1 MIHPRRLKGTA
12 ANISRYYT
20 IGDYYTKG
28 GNEPSEWGGRIAADL
43 GLSGRVDPKQ
53 FEELL
58 AGKVGDQQLGRRR
71 KEGIQHHPG
80 WDFTISAPKSIS
92 ILALVTGD
100 ERILAAHERAVGVA
114 LAYAEEHAEL
124 RRRVEGEIVHET
136 TGRLLFARFTEHASR
151 EGDPHLHTHVVVL
164 NMTNH
169 LNGDRMSSLET
180 RSMYA
185 EQIVMGQI
193 YRNEIARDVRELG
206 HEVVF
211 DPRKGLFEVEGIPGQ
226 LIRDYSQRAEQ
237 INVHAAE
244 HGYEG
249 QAMRRVSFFA
259 TRKAKEKIGLEELRT
274 QWRSRAEPY
283 REPLDQ
289 VLADA
294 EARSERTIAINPN
307 VARRATLFGIRQ
319 SETREAVNNIGRLYR
334 TALASHVGEVRF
346 GDIRPLFEAQE
357 ESHKLLKT
365 VRQTGDQP
373 LPRGR
378 TSRRTAKLELALSE
392 HLSLAM
398 GDVSPAA
405 TRERLAEAASAIG
418 LTRAQ
423 TEALEAIGTGR
434 NRLVAVHGVGGAG
447 KSTLVRGLVEAT
459 RSDHI
464 TIALAPT
471 SSAAADLGG
480 KAGIESRT
488 VASLLASGGYGITD
502 KHILAL
508 DEAGQLS
515 NRQALRMLEISRATG
530 ARLIFLGDNKQTG
543 AIEQG
548 KAFWLMQRLGLPTS
562 HLTESIRQKTDEMKE
577 AVTLARKGDYA
588 ASLASLDRVTTAES
602 AEKLAKDMVAEWT
615 HLKPSTRAGTNILVL
630 DNATRLIVNS
640 HIREVLKREG
650 AVAAQ
655 DHRLEVLTPAGMS
668 DQEKQVARF
677 YSAGQVLKFAR
688 DNAGLGIARD
698 TEYRVVSIGRNGQGR
713 QVVRIVDENGRQ
725 IDWNPRLGKAA
736 HVNVFLNEERKL
748 AQGDR
753 IQWRLVNKD
762 IEVKNAERGTVLA
775 LEGTV
780 ATIRWDRGARIQN
793 VDLSEHRTWDHGYA
807 ETVYSAQSKTYDRV
821 YVLAPVES
829 GLVNGQNYYT
839 AITRAE
845 FGVKLWTENVARL
858 ASKLAANSGEKTSSL
873 EALNRLKLDSHRQR
887 GARHKDRHDRSR
899 EENARDR
906 DARKAER
913 EQRERERQQPKRA
926 DRGPRGIGGILAG
939 RAQESAALVDRF
951 LRGTIERDRAR
962 TSTEQEH
969 SVAPEPVPQSQ
980 PQPQPQSD
988 HDHGG
993 HGGGHD
999 R

>member
-1 MIHPRRLKGTA
+1 MIHPRRLKGTP
-12 ANISRYYT
+12 ANIARYYT

-28 GNEPSEWGGRIAADL
+28 GNEPSEWGGKLAADL
-43 GLSGRVDPKQ
+43 GLSGKVDPRQ

-58 AGKVGDQQLGRRR
+58 GGKVGDQQLGRRR

-124 RRRVEGEIVHET
+124 RRRVDGEIVHET

-169 LNGDRMSSLET
+169 ADGDRMASLET

-185 EQIVMGQI
+185 EQLVMGQI
-193 YRNEIARDVRELG
+193 YRNEIARDVREMG
-206 HEVVF
+206 HEVTF

-237 INVHAAE
+237 INAHAAE

-249 QAMRRVSFFA
+249 QAMRRVSFFE
-259 TRKAKEKIGLEELRT
+259 TRKAKEKVGLDELQER
-274 QWRSRAEPY
+274 WSKRAEPY
-283 REPLDQ
+283 REDLDRLQ
-289 VLADA
+289 AT
-294 EARSERTIAINPN
+294 ARERGERTIETDPR
-307 VARRATLFGIRQ
+307 VARRAALFGIRQ

-346 GDIRPLFEAQE
+346 GDVRPLFETQE
-357 ESHKLLKT
+357 ANRKLFVT

-378 TSRRTAKLELALSE
+378 TSRRTAKIELSMSE
-392 HLSLAM
+392 YISLAM
-398 GDVSPAA
+398 RDAALAA
-405 TRERLAEAASAIG
+405 TAERLAEVAAAHGLTADQTAALVAIG
-418 LTRAQ
+418 SGTDRAV
-423 TEALEAIGTGR
+423 G
-434 NRLVAVHGVGGAG
+434 VHGAGGVG
-447 KSTLVRGLVEAT
+447 KSTLVRALAEAT
-459 RSDHI
+459 RDDHT

-471 SSAAADLGG
+471 SSAAAELGR
-480 KAGIESRT
+480 KANIESRT
-488 VASLLASGGYGITD
+488 LASLLASGGHGLTD
-502 KHILAL
+502 RHILAL
-508 DEAGQLS
+508 DEAGQLG
-515 NRQALRMLEISRATG
+515 NKQALRALEISRATG

-548 KAFWLMQRLGLPTS
+548 KAYWLLQQLGLPTVQ
-562 HLTESIRQKTDEMKE
+562 LKVALRQKTGSTQAAAD
-577 AVTLARKGDYA
+577 LARKGDYTE
-588 ASLASLDRVTTAES
+588 SLAALDRVTTGAS
-602 AEKLAKDMVAEWT
+602 AADLAKGMVADWT
-615 HLKPSTRAGTNILVL
+615 HLRPETRADTNILVL

-650 AVAAQ
+650 TVAAEE
-655 DHRLEVLTPAGMS
+655 HRLEVLTPSGMT
-668 DQEKQVARF
+668 DQEKAMARF
-677 YSAGQVLKFAR
+677 YSEGQVVKFSR
-688 DNAGLGIARD
+688 DNPGLGVVRD
-698 TEYRVVSIGRNGQGR
+698 ADYRVVEVGRNGRGR
-713 QVVRIVDENGRQ
+713 QVVRLADENGR
-725 IDWNPRLGKAA
+725 IIEWRPGLGKAA
-736 HVNVFLNEERKL
+736 HVNVFLTEHRQI

-753 IQWRLVNKD
+753 IQWRLLNNEID
-762 IEVKNAERGTVLA
+762 VKNAERGTVLA
-775 LEGTV
+775 LDGTI
-780 ATIRWDRGARIQN
+780 ATIKWDRGERVQQ

-807 ETVYSAQSKTYDRV
+807 ETVYSAQSKTYARV

-839 AITRAE
+839 AITRAAY
-845 FGVKLWTENVARL
+845 GVKLWTEDQKRL
-858 ASKLAANSGEKTSSL
+858 AEKLASRSGEKTSSL
-873 EALNRLKLDSHRQR
+873 EGLGRIKADSHKIR

-899 EENARDR
+899 EDNARER
-906 DARKAER
+906 DAHKAER
-913 EQRERERQQPKRA
+913 EQRERERQERA
-926 DRGPRGIGGILAG
+926 DRPLGFAETLAG
-939 RAQESAALVDRF
+939 RAQGAASLVDSF
-951 LRGTIERDRAR
+951 LRGTIERDRA
-962 TSTEQEH
+962 H
-969 SVAPEPVPQSQ
+969 PAPAPDRAGAPQPVHQPE
-980 PQPQPQSD
+980 PQPQ

>member
-1 MIHPRRLKGTA
+1 MIHPRRLKGTP
-12 ANISRYYT
+12 ANIARYYT

-28 GNEPSEWGGRIAADL
+28 GNEPSEWGGKLAPSL
-43 GLSGRVDPKQ
+43 GLSGPVDPKQ

-58 AGKVGDQQLGRRR
+58 GGKVGDQQLGRRR

-92 ILALVTGD
+92 ILALVTGE

-193 YRNEIARDVRELG
+193 YRNEIARDVREMG
-206 HEVVF
+206 HEIIF

-226 LIRDYSQRAEQ
+226 LIHDYSQRAEQ
-237 INVHAAE
+237 INAHAAE

-259 TRKAKEKIGLEELRT
+259 TRKPKERVGLDELHG
-274 QWRSRAEPY
+274 QWQARAEPY
-283 REPLDQ
+283 REDLDKL
-289 VLADA
+289 LAA
-294 EARSERTIAINPN
+294 ARERGEQTIETDPR
-307 VARRATLFGIRQ
+307 VARRAALFGIRQ

-346 GDIRPLFEAQE
+346 GDMRPLFETQE
-357 ESHKLLKT
+357 AKGKLFVT

-392 HLSLAM
+392 HISLAM
-398 GDVSPAA
+398 RDAAPAA
-405 TRERLAEAASAIG
+405 SRERLAEVAAAQGLNAEQTTALIAIG
-418 LTRAQ
+418 SGTNRAV
-423 TEALEAIGTGR
+423 G
-434 NRLVAVHGVGGAG
+434 VHGAGGVG
-447 KSTLVRGLVEAT
+447 KSTLVRALVEAT
-459 RSDHI
+459 SDDHI
-464 TIALAPT
+464 TVALAPT
-471 SSAAADLGG
+471 SSAAAELGR

-488 VASLLASGGYGITD
+488 LASLLASGGHGLTD
-502 KHILAL
+502 RHILVV
-508 DEAGQLS
+508 DEAGQLG
-515 NRQALRMLEISRATG
+515 NRQAIRVLEISRATG

-548 KAFWLMQRLGLPTS
+548 KAYWLLQQLGLPTS
-562 HLTESIRQKTDEMKE
+562 QLKEAMRQKTGSTQE
-577 AVTLARKGDYA
+577 AADLARKGDYA
-588 ASLASLDRVTTAES
+588 ASLAALDRVTTGAS
-602 AEKLAKDMVAEWT
+602 AEELAKTMVAEWT
-615 HLKPSTRAGTNILVL
+615 RLKPEMRADTNILVL
-630 DNATRLIVNS
+630 DNATRLTVNS
-640 HIREVLKREG
+640 HIREVLRREG
-650 AVAAQ
+650 TVAAEE
-655 DHRLEVLTPAGMS
+655 HRLEVLTPAGMT
-668 DQEKQVARF
+668 DQEKQMARF
-677 YSAGQVLKFAR
+677 YREGQVLKFSR
-688 DNAGLGIARD
+688 DNQGLGIARD
-698 TEYRVVSIGRNGQGR
+698 ADYRVVGIGRNNHGR
-713 QVVRIVDENGRQ
+713 QVVRLADEHGR
-725 IDWNPRLGKAA
+725 IIEWRPGLGKAA
-736 HVNVFLNEERKL
+736 HVNVFLTEDRQI

-753 IQWRLVNKD
+753 IQWRLLNKEID
-762 IEVKNAERGTVLA
+762 VKNAERGTVLA
-775 LEGTV
+775 LDGHI
-780 ATIRWDRGARIQN
+780 ATIKWDRGERVQQ
-793 VDLSEHRTWDHGYA
+793 VDLSVHRTWDHGYA
-807 ETVYSAQSKTYDRV
+807 ETVYSAQSKTYTRV
-821 YVLAPVES
+821 YALAPVES

-839 AITRAE
+839 AITRAAY
-845 FGVKLWTENVARL
+845 GVKLWTEDQKHLAEKL
-858 ASKLAANSGEKTSSL
+858 ASRSGEKTSSL
-873 EALNRLKLDSHRQR
+873 EGLGRIKADSHKIR

-899 EENARDR
+899 EANARER

-913 EQRERERQQPKRA
+913 EQRERELQERA
-926 DRGPRGIGGILAG
+926 DRPLGFAETLAG
-939 RAQESAALVDRF
+939 RAQGAASLVDSF
-951 LRGTIERDRAR
+951 LRGTIERDRA
-962 TSTEQEH
+962 H
-969 SVAPEPVPQSQ
+969 AAPAPDHAGAPEPVHQPE
-980 PQPQPQSD
+980 PQPQ

-993 HGGGHD
+993 HGGGRD